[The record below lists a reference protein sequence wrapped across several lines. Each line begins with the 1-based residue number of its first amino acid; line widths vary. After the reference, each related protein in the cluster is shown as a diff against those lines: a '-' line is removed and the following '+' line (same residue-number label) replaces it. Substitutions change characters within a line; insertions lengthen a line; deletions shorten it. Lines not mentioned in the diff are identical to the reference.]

1 MTIRTFEG
9 ISPKIAASAYI
20 DEAAVV
26 IGEVTIDADASLW
39 PMVVARGDVQS
50 IMIGA
55 RTNIQDGSILHV
67 TSDNVF
73 TPGGFALTI
82 GDDVTVGHGAIL
94 HACTIGNLCLIG
106 MGATVLDGAVVPERT
121 MIGAGALVPPGKRLE
136 SGFLYIGSPVR
147 QARSLK
153 QAELDYLEFSSR
165 HYVELK
171 NKHLHSVGRGVRG
184 KE

>member
-1 MTIRTFEG
+1 MAIRTFEG
-9 ISPKIAASAYI
+9 ITPTIAESAYI
-20 DEAAVV
+20 DDMAVV
-26 IGEVTIDADASLW
+26 IGAVTIGADASLW
-39 PMVVARGDVQS
+39 PMVVARGDVQT
-50 IMIGA
+50 ITIGE
-55 RTNIQDGSILHV
+55 RTNVQDGSVLHV

-82 GDDVTVGHGAIL
+82 GADVTIGHGAIL
-94 HACTIGNLCLIG
+94 HACSIGNLCLIG

-136 SGFLYIGSPVR
+136 SGYLYIGSPVR
-147 QARSLK
+147 QARPLK

-171 NKHLHSVGRGVRG
+171 NRHLC
-184 KE
+184 

>member
-1 MTIRTFEG
+1 MAIRTFEG
-9 ISPKIAASAYI
+9 ITPTIAESAYV
-20 DEAAVV
+20 DDMAVV
-26 IGEVTIDADASLW
+26 IGAVTIGADASLW
-39 PMVVARGDVQS
+39 PMVVARGDVQV
-50 IMIGA
+50 ITIGE
-55 RTNIQDGSILHV
+55 RTNVQDGSVLHV

-94 HACTIGNLCLIG
+94 HACTIGNMCLIG

-136 SGFLYIGSPVR
+136 SGYLYIGSPVR
-147 QARSLK
+147 QARPLK

-171 NKHLHSVGRGVRG
+171 NRHLQSEG
-184 KE
+184 